1 MFLLM
6 VWLFNILKIVYIYN
20 IVLIILGR
28 PMKIELATDLSIVAN
43 LATRLSRPV
52 PSPVR
57 GVRGG
62 IYIVTRMFVAS

>member
-1 MFLLM
+1 
-6 VWLFNILKIVYIYN
+6 
-20 IVLIILGR
+20 
-28 PMKIELATDLSIVAN
+28 MKIELATDLSIVAN

-62 IYIVTRMFVAS
+62 ICSFYYLYMLIAAG